1 MYVRTEYVA
10 PDVIPVQY
18 GIGRIAQPFPGYGEI
33 VKVLQVSLYRLPHE
47 IGSATV
53 ELPGGSIQLP
63 HKVVRQPCGN
73 LVAHGSLLP
82 PEAYQIRLAL

>member
-53 ELPGGSIQLP
+53 ELLAAASNSPTRSS
-63 HKVVRQPCGN
+63 GN
-73 LVAHGSLLP
+73 RAVIWWLTARYSLQK
-82 PEAYQIRLAL
+82 AYQIGSPV